1 MPLSL
6 IIESLVVDTAQQLQ
20 EIAVSTFLA
29 ILRASTENSSG
40 FRILITTTAGG
51 EMKPLLMIGSA
62 HGGIEDGHVVA
73 VLNPDQDLCDELKAC
88 SGYTPFILKEIV
100 AKRCDMMVHVGVS
113 AYKSNPIDFV
123 TIYQAQEIKS
133 AKFLVR

>member
-1 MPLSL
+1 MN
-6 IIESLVVDTAQQLQ
+6 TAQQIEQ
-20 EIAVSTFLA
+20 IAVSTFLA
-29 ILRASTENSSG
+29 VLRASTENSSG
-40 FRILITTTAGG
+40 FRILITTTVDG

-73 VLNPDQDLCDELKAC
+73 VLNPDQDLCDELQAC
-88 SGYTPFILKEIV
+88 CGYTPFILKEIV

-113 AYKSNPIDFV
+113 AYRDKPVDYV
-123 TIYQAQEIKS
+123 TTYQAQKIKP

>member
-1 MPLSL
+1 MN
-6 IIESLVVDTAQQLQ
+6 IAKQIER
-20 EIAVSTFLA
+20 IAVTTFLA
-29 ILRASTENSSG
+29 ILRASTENRSG

-73 VLNPDQDLCDELKAC
+73 VLNPDKELCDELQAC
-88 SGYTPFILKEIV
+88 CGYTPFILKEIV
-100 AKRCDMMVHVGVS
+100 AKRCDMMLHVGVS

-123 TIYQAQEIKS
+123 TMYQAQEVKP

>member
-1 MPLSL
+1 MNA
-6 IIESLVVDTAQQLQ
+6 AQQLKQ
-20 EIAVSTFLA
+20 IAVTTFRA

-40 FRILITTTAGG
+40 FRILITTTVDG

-73 VLNPDQDLCDELKAC
+73 VLNPDKELCDELQAC
-88 SGYTPFILKEIV
+88 CGYTPFILKEIV

-113 AYKSNPIDFV
+113 AYRDKQVDYV
-123 TIYQAQEIKS
+123 TTYQAQKIKP

>member
-1 MPLSL
+1 MN
-6 IIESLVVDTAQQLQ
+6 TAQQLQ
-20 EIAVSTFLA
+20 QIAVSTFLA
-29 ILRASTENSSG
+29 VLRASTENSSG
-40 FRILITTTAGG
+40 FRILITTTIDG

-62 HGGIEDGHVVA
+62 HGCIEDGHVVA
-73 VLNPDQDLCDELKAC
+73 VLNPDQDLCDEIKAC
-88 SGYTPFILKEIV
+88 CGYPSFAIKEIV

-123 TIYQAQEIKS
+123 TVYQAQEVKP